1 MQQPDEASGKFKVT
15 SDSILILKSK
25 FGEARCKLRNSTAA
39 KSEACGAMQREEDF
53 AVQRRADCV
62 FTASSG
68 FMVPE
73 ACAGESPAYSMRMV
87 LAIFYRERGELHQN
101 LPDGTCKSFSKCL
114 PQVENCG
121 RRRRHAGAVKNAR

>member
-15 SDSILILKSK
+15 SDLDSHSIGK
-25 FGEARCKLRNSTAA
+25 FGEARSKLRNSTAA

-68 FMVPE
+68 FMVPV
-73 ACAGESPAYSMRMV
+73 ACAGESPA
-87 LAIFYRERGELHQN
+87 
-101 LPDGTCKSFSKCL
+101 
-114 PQVENCG
+114 
-121 RRRRHAGAVKNAR
+121 